1 MHSKTL
7 FKHQPAAILD
17 SNQYNIRLL
26 AALYIQLETDNRIAA
41 DVWSD
46 DLQGLPHSKLLVA
59 YQKNLKKL
67 ESNHI
72 TNADFKRFIEEN
84 KLLLMNQIYTNK
96 QIYTQMITAV
106 CTKDALPSR
115 PLVAQQSLMT
125 ELEGIYTLSESLF
138 REHFDAWE
146 DMKTLANTM
155 PEARFLL
162 TFQQKLEQYKHH
174 AISADRL
181 RSFIKNHETQ
191 YSEPMYAQEQ
201 VYQKL
206 MSAIDKECSSEMLI
220 GPATPIEPKPQCGSD
235 RLYWPAALFAIAA
248 AATCTVLGLA
258 ILKIVILTA
267 MVAAISMSLQFMG
280 NKIYHALSQQ
290 AKNQDVAKTELED
303 ESCAE
308 DSTFLD
314 QLASYYGI

>member
-7 FKHQPAAILD
+7 FKHQPVTILD

-26 AALYIQLETDNRIAA
+26 AALYLQLETDNRMAV

-46 DLQGLPHSKLLVA
+46 DLKGLPHSKLLAA

-84 KLLLMNQIYTNK
+84 KLLLMSQIYTNK
-96 QIYTQMITAV
+96 QTYAQMIAAVSTKTAIS
-106 CTKDALPSR
+106 SR
-115 PLVAQQSLMT
+115 PLVAQQPLMT

-146 DMKTLANTM
+146 DMKVLANTM

-174 AISADRL
+174 DISADKL

-206 MSAIDKECSSEMLI
+206 MTAIGKECSREMLV
-220 GPATPIEPKPQCGSD
+220 GPTTPLEPKPQYGSD
-235 RLYWPAALFAIAA
+235 RLSWPAVLFSIAA
-248 AATCTVLGLA
+248 AATCSILGLA
-258 ILKIVILTA
+258 ILKIAILTVI
-267 MVAAISMSLQFMG
+267 VAVLSMSLHFMG
-280 NKIYHALSQQ
+280 NKIYHALIQQ
-290 AKNQDVAKTELED
+290 AKDQDMPKKELE
-303 ESCAE
+303 E
-308 DSTFLD
+308 DSCFEDNTCLE